1 MEKIRY
7 PLRIIKSKIILKCIF
22 NFLEKRKK
30 FILLNYNKVLQD
42 IFGLSI
48 DDYKEETNLIKICG
62 FNGYGKEYKKFS
74 HELIFE
80 GNYLKGKKY
89 GKGIEYYENG
99 IKKTEGEYL
108 NGKIIQGIV
117 YDEKGNELF
126 KIKNGNIIELY
137 DNDIIKFKGEY
148 LNNKRW
154 NGKGYDYNGNEIY
167 EIKNG
172 NGYIKEYYPNGSLL
186 FEGNYL
192 KGLKNGEGKEY
203 LHDKLIFEGNYLNG
217 MRNGY
222 GKEYI
227 DDVFI
232 CKGEYINGKRWN
244 GKEFDYIEKKE
255 FDKMNKVEQ
264 MVVGVVG
271 RINVG
276 KSCLLPFLL
285 NCNHILVDNNLLNK
299 EKTFEIPLDNKYE
312 LVSENS
318 NGSFK
323 NIDNRMFKEYKY
335 GELIFE
341 GELINKERN
350 GKGKEYFFDELIYEG
365 EYMDGKRYGFGKEYY
380 INNRIKYEGEF
391 KNGNFDGKGKEYDFF
406 GRLIFEGEYVN
417 NKRWNGIIYKYSNN
431 NFSKYEYF
439 IPSKFFS
446 KYKNKVPLKKRKE
459 YFNKYHIKSSCF
471 RHFNHE
477 RKLNDCKINKIID
490 NKTKNNWKK
499 NKKYN

>member
-1 MEKIRY
+1 MEKLSY
-7 PLRIIKSKIILKCIF
+7 PLKIIKSKIILKRIF

-62 FNGYGKEYKKFS
+62 FNGYGKEYKKFT

-80 GNYLKGKKY
+80 GNYLKGKKN

-148 LNNKRW
+148 LNNKRF

-192 KGLKNGEGKEY
+192 RGLKNGEGKEY
-203 LHDKLIFEGNYLNG
+203 LHDKLKFGGNYRNG

-222 GKEYI
+222 GKEYFDNLKI
-227 DDVFI
+227 QFE
-232 CKGEYINGKRWN
+232 GEYINGKRWN
-244 GKEFDYIEKKE
+244 GKVYDFNGNEEFELMFGEIKQKYDIIKIENYNII
-255 FDKMNKVEQ
+255 FW
-264 MVVGVVG
+264 
-271 RINVG
+271 
-276 KSCLLPFLL
+276 
-285 NCNHILVDNNLLNK
+285 
-299 EKTFEIPLDNKYE
+299 LDSNYKH
-312 LVSENS
+312 VCISGTI

-323 NIDNRMFKEYKY
+323 NIDNRMFKEYNY

-341 GELINKERN
+341 GEFINKERN
-350 GKGKEYFFDELIYEG
+350 GKGKEYFLDELIYEG

-406 GRLIFEGEYVN
+406 GRLIFEGEYIN
-417 NKRWNGIIYKYSNN
+417 NKRWNGISYIYNN
-431 NFSKYEYF
+431 NFSKYEYLISHKF
-439 IPSKFFS
+439 ISQ
-446 KYKNKVPLKKRKE
+446 YGNIVLIDIKKG
-459 YFNKYHIKSSCF
+459 YFNKCHINSSCF
-471 RHFNHE
+471 RYLNYE
-477 RKLNDCKINKIID
+477 RKLNDCKIKKIKD
-490 NKTKNNWKK
+490 DKTKNKCKK
-499 NKKYN
+499 NKKCN